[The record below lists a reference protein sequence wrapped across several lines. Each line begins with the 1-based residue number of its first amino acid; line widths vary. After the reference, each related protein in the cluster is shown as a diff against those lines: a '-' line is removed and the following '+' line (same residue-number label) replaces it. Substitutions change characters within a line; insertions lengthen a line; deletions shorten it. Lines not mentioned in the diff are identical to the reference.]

1 MILILSER
9 PTLNSSSSIRA
20 NTQIMSMCVILLI
33 IVIVSGTPTCLP
45 FRYIPVRN
53 QFRYMFTLSILNIH
67 SSTYQNKLYIMIS
80 PKLKWKPNRFFLR
93 IWWMKGISIGVFFK
107 YCYANLLNVPMNII
121 VYFVCYLF
129 HFISST
135 FFIQTY
141 NVTESKHVVLPN
153 FTRIYIL

>member
-33 IVIVSGTPTCLP
+33 IVIVSDTPTCLP

-80 PKLKWKPNRFFLR
+80 PKLKWKSNRVFLR
-93 IWWMKGISIGVFFK
+93 I
-107 YCYANLLNVPMNII
+107 
-121 VYFVCYLF
+121 
-129 HFISST
+129 
-135 FFIQTY
+135 
-141 NVTESKHVVLPN
+141 
-153 FTRIYIL
+153 